1 MMKSLASAMIGA
13 ALAAWAA
20 SVAAQTKTIVIGY
33 ELPLTGDSSHY
44 GEVFRNAADIK
55 LQEFKDAGGM
65 PGANITVRYEDSKN
79 DAKEGRNIAQLFVDD
94 KSIVGVLGDFNT
106 TVSMAA
112 AEIYAK
118 AGMPQLS
125 QTASHPDFVK
135 ISKWQFRNITT
146 QAYEGP
152 FNAAWMR
159 EKGVSKATV
168 VAIQNDWGL
177 SCASNFVD
185 AFKAKGGT
193 VLSTE
198 YFNPGT
204 RDFRSILTKINR
216 AAPEAMYL
224 CMFYEEGA
232 SFLQQRQQL
241 GNHGSSS
248 SAPARCS
255 RTSWSSSPVPPPT
268 GFSCRRISCRP
279 TRTPTSRNS
288 SPNTRRSS
296 ASCRT
301 SSPPRPTTRWASC
314 WRRSRRSGP
323 NVTRDT
329 LRDALAETKD
339 YPGVTGVTTF
349 DPVTRE
355 PQKTVVRMTIANGE
369 YRGGP
374 VAAFAKDIPS
384 PALREGIGAPASA
397 ARISREGQRDM
408 LDIYLVQQII
418 NGLSIGLVYALMAIG
433 FTLIFGV
440 LNVVNFAHGEVY
452 MIGAFAGLMLITSYA
467 PPLLAVVLI
476 VLAVGAVDGRRAGTP
491 GVQAIPAVPR

>member
-1 MMKSLASAMIGA
+1 MIKSLAGALIGA
-13 ALAAWAA
+13 AFAFSAA
-20 SVAAQTKTIVIGY
+20 SAVAQTKNIVIGY

-55 LQEFKDAGGM
+55 LKEFNDAGGM
-65 PGANITVRYEDSKN
+65 PGATIAVRYEDSKN

-94 KSIVGVLGDFNT
+94 KSIVGVLGDFNS

-159 EKGVSKATV
+159 EKGVAKATV

-177 SCASNFVD
+177 SCASNFSD
-185 AFKAKGGT
+185 ALKAKGGA

-216 AAPEAMYL
+216 AAPEALYL
-224 CMFYEEGA
+224 CMFYEDGA

-241 GNHGSSS
+241 GNTSELFGASSLFEDQLVKLAGPAANGLFLS
-248 SAPARCS
+248 SNFVPANPDPKVQKFV
-255 RTSWSSSPVPPPT
+255 TEYKAKFGVVPNQFAAQAYDAM
-268 GFSCRRISCRP
+268 GIML
-279 TRTPTSRNS
+279 
-288 SPNTRRSS
+288 
-296 ASCRT
+296 A
-301 SSPPRPTTRWASC
+301 ALVKV
-314 WRRSRRSGP
+314 GP
-323 NVTRDT
+323 DVTRDT
-329 LRDALAETKD
+329 LRDALAATKD
-339 YPGVTGVTTF
+339 YPGITGLTTF

-369 YRGGP
+369 YT
-374 VAAFAKDIPS
+374 V
-384 PALREGIGAPASA
+384 
-397 ARISREGQRDM
+397 
-408 LDIYLVQQII
+408 VQ
-418 NGLSIGLVYALMAIG
+418 
-433 FTLIFGV
+433 
-440 LNVVNFAHGEVY
+440 
-452 MIGAFAGLMLITSYA
+452 
-467 PPLLAVVLI
+467 
-476 VLAVGAVDGRRAGTP
+476 
-491 GVQAIPAVPR
+491 